1 MVFHATHHDL
11 LRDLLLRLKFH
22 NELSLAH
29 ALGALLAAHPLLP
42 ELGSSHIV
50 PIPLHPSRL
59 THRGFNQSLE
69 LARPIAQRL
78 GLPLDAASLIRV
90 RPTDPQRGL
99 SREDRRPN
107 IKNAFAAGPG
117 VRGKDVL
124 IVDDIMTTGATIEEA
139 ARALLH
145 AGAASVQVAVVSRT
159 SVF

>member
-1 MVFHATHHDL
+1 MAFYATHQEL

-29 ALGALLAAHPLLP
+29 SLGSLLAAHPLLP
-42 ELGSSHIV
+42 GLRVNHIV

-69 LARPIAQRL
+69 LARPVAQRL
-78 GLPLDAASLIRV
+78 GLPLDGASLIRV
-90 RPTDPQRGL
+90 RATDPQRGL

-107 IKNAFAAGPG
+107 IKNAFAAGTG

-124 IVDDIMTTGATIEEA
+124 IIDDIMTTGATMEEA
-139 ARALLH
+139 SHALLR
-145 AGAASVQVAVVSRT
+145 AGAASVHVAVVSRT